1 MTNLTFAQGQCPP
14 FPRTFPDSARYTL
27 HAETRTFFQMHPS
40 DEQTLP
46 VDVMMV
52 NEPTFAKMLALA
64 KECSALPPAARVV
77 SLEHLLALK
86 CHAIKHGHPGRVEKD
101 VDDELGLVRAN
112 QLDVTA
118 SDWREIFLKYGPP
131 ENMKSCEKPG
141 KNRLLDLEL
150 PDWSQMHNSAQ
161 KVSPVAALKRVE
173 EYYRLFP
180 RAAKAS
186 RAQRVIARL
195 PEFEL

>member
-1 MTNLTFAQGQCPP
+1 LAQFALA
-14 FPRTFPDSARYTL
+14 SATADDR
-27 HAETRTFFQMHPS
+27 
-40 DEQTLP
+40 TLP
-46 VDVMMV
+46 VDLMMV
-52 NEPTFAKMLALA
+52 NESTFAKMLSLA
-64 KECSALPPAARVV
+64 KECSALPPDARVV

-101 VDDELGLVRAN
+101 VDDVLGLVRAN
-112 QLDVTA
+112 QLDATSA
-118 SDWREIFLKYGPP
+118 DWREIFLKYGPP
-131 ENMKSCEKPG
+131 ELDESSEKRGKS
-141 KNRLLDLEL
+141 RRLDLEL

-161 KVSPVAALKRVE
+161 EVSPVAALERVE

-186 RAQRVIARL
+186 RAQRVIARM

>member
-27 HAETRTFFQMHPS
+27 HAETRTFFQMQPS

-131 ENMKSCEKPG
+131 ELYEKLRKAWQRP
-141 KNRLLDLEL
+141 
-150 PDWSQMHNSAQ
+150 
-161 KVSPVAALKRVE
+161 SP
-173 EYYRLFP
+173 
-180 RAAKAS
+180 
-186 RAQRVIARL
+186 
-195 PEFEL
+195 

>member
-1 MTNLTFAQGQCPP
+1 MLEKICEFAAKRGLPVLLIGGHAVIAHGHPRNTFDIDFVIEVKDQRAWRGLLEGLG
-14 FPRTFPDSARYTL
+14 YTL
-27 HAETRTFFQMHPS
+27 HAETRTFFQMQPS

-64 KECSALPPAARVV
+64 KECSALPPDARVV

-101 VDDELGLVRAN
+101 VDDVLGLVRAN
-112 QLDVTA
+112 QLDVTS

-131 ENMKSCEKPG
+131 ELYEKLR
-141 KNRLLDLEL
+141 KA
-150 PDWSQMHNSAQ
+150 WQ
-161 KVSPVAALKRVE
+161 KPSP
-173 EYYRLFP
+173 
-180 RAAKAS
+180 
-186 RAQRVIARL
+186 
-195 PEFEL
+195 